1 MILFDLNAWND
12 LKRKFHGFMSDDKL
26 VREYLFFYN
35 AHNKTQW
42 QLDKDALSELNKI
55 GMTTRLTERGTLEKY
70 LDIFNR
76 DFNKILSEPTEAEIE
91 RVAKAIYEETKHWGH
106 EHISIELAK
115 PIARAAIKAVRD
127 L

>member
-12 LKRKFHGFMSDDKL
+12 LKRKFHGFMNDDKL
-26 VREYLFFYN
+26 VQEYLFFYN
-35 AHNKTQW
+35 AYHKTQW
-42 QLDKDALSELNKI
+42 RLDKDALSELNKI

-76 DFNKILSEPTEAEIE
+76 DFKYKTLSEPTDAEIE
-91 RVAKAIYEETKHWGH
+91 KVASKLYHLEGEYINDYN
-106 EHISIELAK
+106 HIKEIAK
-115 PIARAAIKAVRD
+115 AAIKAMRE